1 MPWTPCGSRS
11 SSERQRAAEKTNQP
25 IPVWGQEPPKEP
37 AVNIPA
43 QEKVAA
49 ELERYY
55 TAYRRLKL
63 AMDYW
68 CALWFWPIPEA
79 AKLPSRDVFLF
90 DMELIL
96 KGTIQTPQPDA
107 MLGQLFPGEPVNPE
121 HVAFVGRFGMVNVEE
136 LLKKNERLRI
146 VDRGGAAGCGS
157 TTGSCGLPT
166 CLRSEVGS
174 T

>member
-1 MPWTPCGSRS
+1 MLTTKEEGHGR
-11 SSERQRAAEKTNQP
+11 
-25 IPVWGQEPPKEP
+25 EPPKE
-37 AVNIPA
+37 NQQSIPA
-43 QEKVAA
+43 QEKVVA

-68 CALWFWPIPEA
+68 CVLWFWPIPDA
-79 AKLPSRDVFLF
+79 AKLPSRDVFIF

-121 HVAFVGRFGMVNVEE
+121 HVAFVGHFGMVNVEE

-146 VDRGGAAGCGS
+146 VDQVAQKVRFHHWELRYAELFADRGGFD
-157 TTGSCGLPT
+157 LI
-166 CLRSEVGS
+166 VGNPPWVLCEF
-174 T
+174 